1 MDFHTYSL
9 TLHEQ
14 LESNTSTT
22 AEIPMSWHVATP
34 QWDDYAMS
42 PKELGELLACAM
54 QDQLQ
59 ATVTELPF

>member
-14 LESNTSTT
+14 LESSTSTT
-22 AEIPMSWHVATP
+22 TKAPMSWHVATP

-42 PKELGELLACAM
+42 VKELGELLACAM